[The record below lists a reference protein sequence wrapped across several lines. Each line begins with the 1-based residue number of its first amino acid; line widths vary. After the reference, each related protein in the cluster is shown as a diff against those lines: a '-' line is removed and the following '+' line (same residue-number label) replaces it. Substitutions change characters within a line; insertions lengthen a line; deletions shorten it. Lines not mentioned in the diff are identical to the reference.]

1 MLLLIKTATDEK
13 TKKFGRAQVT
23 GGKGTATR
31 TVGLLGGILN
41 FAVDRG
47 FITMNPVIGVKR
59 FPDKKSDRFLK
70 LFEIQR
76 LVQVMEEERLSG
88 TNVQAHNIISLL
100 LSSFDWSVIGTQRQR
115 YNPAIC
121 PFT

>member
-47 FITMNPVIGVKR
+47 FITMN
-59 FPDKKSDRFLK
+59 
-70 LFEIQR
+70 
-76 LVQVMEEERLSG
+76 
-88 TNVQAHNIISLL
+88 A
-100 LSSFDWSVIGTQRQR
+100 
-115 YNPAIC
+115 C
-121 PFT
+121 